1 MVLEL
6 ITRETRQKM
15 MCVLYVLP
23 EKVRLKLPTY
33 IFYSQYMVI
42 EALEYIKKKYLLIL
56 AFFFHFLN
64 IYLFLNLLTCPNS
77 FFDIAINY

>member
-1 MVLEL
+1 
-6 ITRETRQKM
+6 
-15 MCVLYVLP
+15 
-23 EKVRLKLPTY
+23 
-33 IFYSQYMVI
+33 MVI

-56 AFFFHFLN
+56 AFFS

>member
-23 EKVRLKLPTY
+23 EKVRLKLLTY

-56 AFFFHFLN
+56 AFFF
-64 IYLFLNLLTCPNS
+64 IS
-77 FFDIAINY
+77 

>member
-1 MVLEL
+1 
-6 ITRETRQKM
+6 
-15 MCVLYVLP
+15 
-23 EKVRLKLPTY
+23 
-33 IFYSQYMVI
+33 MVI

>member
-33 IFYSQYMVI
+33 IFYSQYYMVI

-56 AFFFHFLN
+56 AFFF
-64 IYLFLNLLTCPNS
+64 IS
-77 FFDIAINY
+77 